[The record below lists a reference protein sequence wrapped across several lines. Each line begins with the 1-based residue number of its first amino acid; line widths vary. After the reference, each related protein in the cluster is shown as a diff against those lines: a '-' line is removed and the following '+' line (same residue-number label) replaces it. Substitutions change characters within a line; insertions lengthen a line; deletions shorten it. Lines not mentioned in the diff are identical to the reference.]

1 MKLLVKS
8 TGFTLLELLVSF
20 SIISLLLF
28 IGLPI
33 HHSITDG
40 VALDSQ
46 SQQIVN
52 DLRLAQQRSLVSQGG
67 VNHGIHFNT
76 TSYVLFGNTWA
87 TSPTY
92 TITRK
97 LSHDIQITQGAD
109 SEIIFSRLTG
119 VAADKQI
126 TITLPNGKQRII
138 TITKVGGITTD

>member
-76 TSYVLFGNTWA
+76 TDYVLFGNAWA
-87 TSPTY
+87 SPTY
-92 TITRK
+92 TITRQ
-97 LSHDIQITQGAD
+97 LSRDIQITQGAD